1 MKTIS
6 RQNVYS
12 GKIIKVYKDEVELE
26 DGRRTTRE
34 VVSHKQAAAV
44 VAVNDDRKMLLVT
57 QFRYPIHTD
66 IKEIPAGLVDE
77 GETPLEAAK
86 RELNEETG
94 YEAKEW
100 TLLTSPYSSPG
111 SHDEVIHIFA
121 ASGLKRISGQS
132 LDEFEELTFDMVP
145 FDEALEKVKN
155 GEIRDGKTIMGI
167 LMYWARKNGWA
178 RQRG

>member
-1 MKTIS
+1 
-6 RQNVYS
+6 VYS

-86 RELNEETG
+86 RELKEETG